1 MLSDGRIAVAERSTH
16 RIRLFDPNGPRE
28 LPALGGRGRGP
39 GEFTHLSWIGV
50 FRGDSI
56 VAWDSD
62 ERRATVFAPSGE
74 YVRTFRLPAVGGF
87 LIVIADLVFPDG
99 SLLVRAGPPHVRPDS
114 TGEGWAFEYFGV
126 YRAGEDSARTI
137 GVLPVDRC
145 ANASGLPCHT
155 LLVGPRAQW
164 AVADGRLYFGTSVDY
179 TIRTLDLD
187 GGEVVVFARPF
198 TPKRVSDDDVERAT
212 RGQPPRRGEE
222 LAVAEW
228 LPAYDRMLVD
238 ARGNLWVRGYG
249 SRVWSVFDAAGRW
262 LGDVEAPR
270 GLRVHQIA
278 ADHVVGVMRDS
289 LDVESV
295 AVHRLVRP
303 VAAAAP

>member
-1 MLSDGRIAVAERSTH
+1 M
-16 RIRLFDPNGPRE
+16 
-28 LPALGGRGRGP
+28 
-39 GEFTHLSWIGV
+39 
-50 FRGDSI
+50 
-56 VAWDSD
+56 
-62 ERRATVFAPSGE
+62 
-74 YVRTFRLPAVGGF
+74 
-87 LIVIADLVFPDG
+87 
-99 SLLVRAGPPHVRPDS
+99 
-114 TGEGWAFEYFGV
+114 
-126 YRAGEDSARTI
+126 YRAGEESARTI

-145 ANASGLPCHT
+145 VNTSGLPCHT
-155 LLVGPRAQW
+155 LLFGARAQW

-179 TIRTLDLD
+179 TIRALDLD
-187 GGEVVVFARPF
+187 GGEVLAFARPF

-238 ARGNLWVRGYG
+238 AHGNLWVRGYG
-249 SRVWSVFDAAGRW
+249 WRVWSVFDAAGRW
-262 LGDVEAPR
+262 LGEVEAPR

-295 AVHRLVRP
+295 AVYRLVRP
-303 VAAAAP
+303 VAAATP